1 LTRARDRSTFGRT
14 HRGELQLKS
23 TVSLVLA
30 ATWLAACSSSSNAPP
45 DAGARDAHDGAAS
58 ETGGDTAAD
67 GKAHDAAD
75 APASDAS
82 DGGSACTPACA
93 ADKACVG
100 GACLPAPVVLA
111 GAPGCGAA
119 RLALAGG
126 RVYWTEH
133 ATGVVRSVAVT
144 SPATPSLVASNQ
156 LTPGPIAADD
166 VAVYWS
172 NDGDGTI
179 MKASLAAAVGVD
191 GGASDAGPADGGA
204 ADGGAA
210 PLLTPPAPPKGL
222 LATGGFLYYD
232 TGPSTLRVART
243 GGTPTTL
250 ATFATCKMST
260 PVALAV
266 DATYVY
272 QTDTLSQF
280 ITRARND
287 GTQLVANPCVAA
299 DAGAPQIAAPE
310 TLSHSQGELYLG
322 ALYRAGDEV
331 VWADHTNI
339 YAKLVEGAITSREV
353 ANSAGENIVT
363 GFVVT
368 GASVYL
374 AEGVDPVAGPTSYT
388 VQVAPLGTPDGGDTP
403 VGAIVAVDQMNASS
417 FAADATRV
425 YWTTHTPSATAGA
438 PDDCQIVSLAK

>member
-1 LTRARDRSTFGRT
+1 L
-14 HRGELQLKS
+14 
-23 TVSLVLA
+23 
-30 ATWLAACSSSSNAPP
+30 LAACGSSNNAPS
-45 DAGARDAHDGAAS
+45 DGGARDARDGAA
-58 ETGGDTAAD
+58 GAGDAAD
-67 GKAHDAAD
+67 GKPRDAAD
-75 APASDAS
+75 APASDGG
-82 DGGSACTPACA
+82 DGGAACAPACGA
-93 ADKACVG
+93 GMACVS

-111 GAPGCGAA
+111 RAPGCGAA

-126 RVYWTEH
+126 TLYWTEH
-133 ATGVVRSVAVT
+133 ATGAVRSVAVS
-144 SPATPSLVASNQ
+144 SPGTPTPVASNQ
-156 LTPGPIAADD
+156 MAPGPIAADD

-179 MKASLAAAVGVD
+179 MRAPLAGVD
-191 GGASDAGPADGGA
+191 GGASDAGAADGGA

-210 PLLTPPAPPKGL
+210 PLLTAPAAAKGL
-222 LATGGFLYYD
+222 LASGGFLYYD

-260 PVALAV
+260 PVALAL

-287 GTQLVANPCVAA
+287 GTQLVNNPCVAA

-310 TLSHSQGELYLG
+310 TITHSQGELYLG

-339 YAKLVEGAITSREV
+339 YAKLVQGAITSREV
-353 ANSAGENIVT
+353 ANSAGENIIT

-388 VQVAPLGTPDGGDTP
+388 VQVAPLGTPDGGGDTP
-403 VGAIVAVDQMNASS
+403 MGAIIAVDQMNASS